1 MNPQFDTRPLS
12 CKQRQQARVK
22 SSYSLGFPRIAAREA
37 ESYQLHAP
45 CAVWSL
51 SVRAGASIAHSNARQ
66 SRSGGRRRARQSIP
80 TSSHGANVQPATL
93 LWEFQARCP
102 ATCYARTRKP
112 FASLEKRTG
121 CQRCLSLKLLSP
133 HPLKKESL
141 KRYWESNGGRRIGD
155 AWSIL
160 AGHFASEDI
169 THADDIMAD
178 QRAGHA

>member
-1 MNPQFDTRPLS
+1 MTPQFDTRPLS

-66 SRSGGRRRARQSIP
+66 SRSGGRRRVRQSIP

-93 LWEFQARCP
+93 SWEFQARCP
-102 ATCYARTRKP
+102 ATCYARTRQP
-112 FASLEKRTG
+112 FASSEKRTG
-121 CQRCLSLKLLSP
+121 CRLLANPSQSNHLKSEAESCNQYLERNGGTKTGKAWLILTGTDALTLSLQK
-133 HPLKKESL
+133 
-141 KRYWESNGGRRIGD
+141 
-155 AWSIL
+155 
-160 AGHFASEDI
+160 
-169 THADDIMAD
+169 
-178 QRAGHA
+178 

>member
-51 SVRAGASIAHSNARQ
+51 SQGQGPSIVPISAR
-66 SRSGGRRRARQSIP
+66 SFRSGGRRRARQSIP
-80 TSSHGANVQPATL
+80 TLLHGTNAQPATRS
-93 LWEFQARCP
+93 WECRERCP
-102 ATCYARTRKP
+102 ATCYARTDP
-112 FASLEKRTG
+112 PSAHLEKRTP
-121 CQRCLSLKLLSP
+121 CQRCLSLRLLSP

-160 AGHFASEDI
+160 TGHFAARE
-169 THADDIMAD
+169 
-178 QRAGHA
+178 

>member
-1 MNPQFDTRPLS
+1 MTPQFDTRPLS

-22 SSYSLGFPRIAAREA
+22 SSYLPGFLRIAVSGA
-37 ESYQLHAP
+37 ESNQPHVP
-45 CAVWSL
+45 SAVWIL

-102 ATCYARTRKP
+102 ATCYARTRQP
-112 FASLEKRTG
+112 FASLEKRIG

-141 KRYWESNGGRRIGD
+141 KRFSEKNGGKRTGKVSWILIGIN
-155 AWSIL
+155 ARTL
-160 AGHFASEDI
+160 
-169 THADDIMAD
+169 
-178 QRAGHA
+178 

>member
-1 MNPQFDTRPLS
+1 MTPQFDTRPLS

-102 ATCYARTRKP
+102 ATCYARTRQP
-112 FASLEKRTG
+112 FAHLEKRTP

-133 HPLKKESL
+133 HPLGWGRRKEMR
-141 KRYWESNGGRRIGD
+141 KSNGGKRTGKVSWILIGIN
-155 AWSIL
+155 AL
-160 AGHFASEDI
+160 
-169 THADDIMAD
+169 TL
-178 QRAGHA
+178 